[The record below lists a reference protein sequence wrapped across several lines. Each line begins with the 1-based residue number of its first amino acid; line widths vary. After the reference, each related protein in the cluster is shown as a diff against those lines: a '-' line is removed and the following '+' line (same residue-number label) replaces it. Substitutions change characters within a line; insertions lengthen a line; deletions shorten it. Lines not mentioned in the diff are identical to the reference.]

1 MGIGNN
7 NEVSIHEQKSI
18 FLPMFCRLSIKD
30 VKLNTIPISAAAEPT
45 SPRVSCIGQVKRNS
59 RVTGYPSAA
68 IKHPRPRKNTHFST
82 KTHLP
87 AAGRKSGSR
96 SCGRDSRGEV
106 CGVKAELDISKMD
119 PPLPVVKT
127 EAAAAEVNL
136 WKRRFDG
143 VKSMHIQPIHLPP
156 KKFQPPPPIT
166 V

>member
-1 MGIGNN
+1 MGIGNKK
-7 NEVSIHEQKSI
+7 NEVRSIHDQKSI

-30 VKLNTIPISAAAEPT
+30 LKLNTIPISAAAAEPT

-59 RVTGYPSAA
+59 RVTAH
-68 IKHPRPRKNTHFST
+68 KHSNPRKSTHFST
-82 KTHLP
+82 KTLLP
-87 AAGRKSGSR
+87 ATSGRKSER
-96 SCGRDSRGEV
+96 LRDSRRAVGNQEL
-106 CGVKAELDISKMD
+106 CGVKAKLDISNMD

-127 EAAAAEVNL
+127 AAAEVNL

-156 KKFQPPPPIT
+156 NKFQPPPPIT